1 MFSNADIPAIFES
14 FYIMPQVVSLWYICG
29 TTLRWIRSFLSGRT
43 QKVILNGQES
53 RTTKVSSGVPQGS
66 VLGPLLFI
74 IYINDMPNNI
84 ASNIKLYADDA
95 LLYRTIHSVTDT
107 YILQH
112 DLDML
117 HQWASTW
124 LMTFNP
130 TKCEFL
136 QLTKKNHPLKSH
148 YHIRR

>member
-1 MFSNADIPAIFES
+1 MSAYATSCLYGIR
-14 FYIMPQVVSLWYICG
+14 G
-29 TTLRWIRSFLSGRT
+29 TTLRWIRSFLVGRT

-107 YILQH
+107 HILQH
-112 DLDML
+112 DLRRYA
-117 HQWASTW
+117 ASVG
-124 LMTFNP
+124 LNLANDF
-130 TKCEFL
+130 
-136 QLTKKNHPLKSH
+136 
-148 YHIRR
+148 